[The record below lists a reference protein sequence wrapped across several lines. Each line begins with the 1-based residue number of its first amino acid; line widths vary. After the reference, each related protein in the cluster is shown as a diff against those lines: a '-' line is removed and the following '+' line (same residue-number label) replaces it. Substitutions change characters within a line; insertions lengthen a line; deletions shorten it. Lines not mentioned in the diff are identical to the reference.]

1 MTKKF
6 PNTNVTIHCIKN
18 DFFGPRIT
26 VAGLITGGD
35 IIKQL
40 KGAFSEED
48 PILLIPS
55 NMLKRE
61 EAVFLDDISLPD
73 LEEALQARVYTVKS
87 SGQDLLDM
95 IRSL

>member
-1 MTKKF
+1 MQDKF
-6 PNTNVTIHCIKN
+6 PNTRVEVHCIKN

-35 IIKQL
+35 IINQL
-40 KGAFSEED
+40 KGTFSEVE
-48 PILLIPS
+48 PSLLIPC

-61 EAVFLDDISLPD
+61 EAVFLDDVTLTD

-95 IRSL
+95 IRSM